1 MLATINEQKS
11 LQALKKK
18 FLLKNEIWTEHLDID
33 LIVIMSNFRYIK
45 FILGRTNDSKCIC

>member
-18 FLLKNEIWTEHLDID
+18 FLLKNEIWTKHLDID
-33 LIVIMSNFRYIK
+33 LIVIMSNFKYIK
-45 FILGRTNDSKCIC
+45 FILGRTNESLWF